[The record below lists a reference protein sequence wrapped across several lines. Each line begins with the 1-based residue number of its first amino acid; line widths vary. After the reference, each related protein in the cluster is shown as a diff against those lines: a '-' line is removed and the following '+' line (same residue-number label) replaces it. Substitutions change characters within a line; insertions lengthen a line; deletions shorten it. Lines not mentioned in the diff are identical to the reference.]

1 MKHKLNQINQFN
13 GGMIKYIEPLMVPNT
28 VMTDFLYGTLI
39 TYNGNEF
46 ALQNDMGNYGF
57 KNGALSNGFVPV
69 GMKEHQ
75 GVLYIIS
82 YNPIDDKVEIG
93 SFPSQQTI
101 FTPIVDNKDATIEDI
116 IIDKTSLYKDLEGET
131 KIILL
136 SKDPNFYLNP
146 GDKYLLIYENSGE
159 YSFKEALEQLNNK
172 YYRHLV
178 PYILT
183 DENKLYN
190 IDGLLELQV
199 DKSTTNR
206 SDWIPVSWDIPGW
219 LAVKFSITVPEQ
231 FNIYFDKSKTY
242 VDDSD
247 SNAIKV
253 YPGGDL
259 RVQTYWNLVNYA
271 DGDLDKIKNNL
282 VYFLHDYD
290 TLDEKNISKLSP
302 ISLEPNQLISYN
314 NFQSIIFN
322 TIDAKTLGFYKYI
335 TPALLDVNEDKK
347 NYIIY
352 SQFTQT
358 ISRDPITIDPNEI
371 HFGRNYFKYFVGDNS
386 LTMLTSWESFPGVSL
401 EYKLERYS
409 TSDSDNPYTAID
421 WTSVS
426 DIISNGTIIIDI
438 PFSENNEDI
447 AEYDTTQTGEPKI
460 KKVNFNKEDIYFL
473 SLRYVINIESGNPIT
488 GDIEPAEDR
497 IYATELVNRW

>member
-1 MKHKLNQINQFN
+1 MKNKLNQINQFN
-13 GGMIKYIEPLMVPNT
+13 GGMIKDIEPLMVPNT
-28 VMTDFLYGTLI
+28 VMTDCLNGTLI

-159 YSFKEALEQLNNK
+159 YSFKEALKQLNNK

-247 SNAIKV
+247 SNAITV

-322 TIDAKTLGFYKYI
+322 TIDAKTLGNYKYI
-335 TPALLDVNEDKK
+335 TPALLVENEDKK

-386 LTMLTSWESFPGVSL
+386 LTMLTS
-401 EYKLERYS
+401 
-409 TSDSDNPYTAID
+409 
-421 WTSVS
+421 
-426 DIISNGTIIIDI
+426 
-438 PFSENNEDI
+438 
-447 AEYDTTQTGEPKI
+447 
-460 KKVNFNKEDIYFL
+460 
-473 SLRYVINIESGNPIT
+473 
-488 GDIEPAEDR
+488 
-497 IYATELVNRW
+497 

>member
-1 MKHKLNQINQFN
+1 MKNKLNQINQFN
-13 GGMIKYIEPLMVPNT
+13 GGMIKDVEPLMVPNT
-28 VMTDFLYGTLI
+28 VMTDCLNGTLI

-101 FTPIVDNKDATIEDI
+101 FTPIVDNKDATIKDI

-231 FNIYFDKSKTY
+231 FNIYFDKSKIY
-242 VDDSD
+242 VDNSD

-271 DGDLDKIKNNL
+271 DGDLDKIQNNL
-282 VYFLHDYD
+282 VYFLQESHV
-290 TLDEKNISKLSP
+290 
-302 ISLEPNQLISYN
+302 ISL
-314 NFQSIIFN
+314 IF
-322 TIDAKTLGFYKYI
+322 
-335 TPALLDVNEDKK
+335 
-347 NYIIY
+347 
-352 SQFTQT
+352 
-358 ISRDPITIDPNEI
+358 
-371 HFGRNYFKYFVGDNS
+371 
-386 LTMLTSWESFPGVSL
+386 
-401 EYKLERYS
+401 
-409 TSDSDNPYTAID
+409 
-421 WTSVS
+421 
-426 DIISNGTIIIDI
+426 
-438 PFSENNEDI
+438 
-447 AEYDTTQTGEPKI
+447 
-460 KKVNFNKEDIYFL
+460 
-473 SLRYVINIESGNPIT
+473 
-488 GDIEPAEDR
+488 
-497 IYATELVNRW
+497 

>member
-1 MKHKLNQINQFN
+1 MKNKLNQINQFN
-13 GGMIKYIEPLMVPNT
+13 GGMIKDIEPLMVPNT
-28 VMTDFLYGTLI
+28 VMTDCLNGTLI

-146 GDKYLLIYENSGE
+146 GDKYLLIYENLDE

-231 FNIYFDKSKTY
+231 FNIYFDKSKIY
-242 VDDSD
+242 VDNSD

-259 RVQTYWNLVNYA
+259 RVQTHWNLVNYA
-271 DGDLDKIKNNL
+271 DGDLDKIQNNL

-322 TIDAKTLGFYKYI
+322 TIEAKTLGNYKYI
-335 TPALLDVNEDKK
+335 TPALLVENEGKK

-386 LTMLTSWESFPGVSL
+386 LTMLTS
-401 EYKLERYS
+401 
-409 TSDSDNPYTAID
+409 
-421 WTSVS
+421 
-426 DIISNGTIIIDI
+426 
-438 PFSENNEDI
+438 
-447 AEYDTTQTGEPKI
+447 
-460 KKVNFNKEDIYFL
+460 
-473 SLRYVINIESGNPIT
+473 
-488 GDIEPAEDR
+488 
-497 IYATELVNRW
+497 